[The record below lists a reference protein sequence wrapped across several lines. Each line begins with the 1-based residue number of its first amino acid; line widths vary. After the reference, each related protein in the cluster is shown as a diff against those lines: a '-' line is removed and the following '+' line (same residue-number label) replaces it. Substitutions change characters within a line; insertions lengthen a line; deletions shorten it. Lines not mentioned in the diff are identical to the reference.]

1 MGGLLTARRKYC
13 SASWCAPG
21 NWTGAGLTRYDG
33 ALTPVSDGRI
43 PRASCPYCTIWR
55 PLWSRA
61 PPGWQY
67 LLDPGSVARRHFVH
81 LVASIIEQPSL
92 LLCAIAARQPIS
104 RYTERN
110 FTQAQRI
117 IRSARPTRETVYY
130 LFPRR
135 FLAAPSDEPP
145 PCLRIGGIPVIRCQP
160 VWMLSTGAASSAASV
175 FTGQP
180 AMPARRSDP
189 VTVLRQLRG
198 AGQCRLY
205 S

>member
-1 MGGLLTARRKYC
+1 MALSHPYQTGGFH
-13 SASWCAPG
+13 APVVRIV
-21 NWTGAGLTRYDG
+21 RYG
-33 ALTPVSDGRI
+33 V
-43 PRASCPYCTIWR
+43 R
-55 PLWSRA
+55 P
-61 PPGWQY
+61 G
-67 LLDPGSVARRHFVH
+67 VARRHFVH

-117 IRSARPTRETVYY
+117 IRSARLTRETVYY

-160 VWMLSTGAASSAASV
+160 VWMLSTGAASSAC
-175 FTGQP
+175 FNPHWTTRN
-180 AMPARRSDP
+180 AR
-189 VTVLRQLRG
+189 TTI
-198 AGQCRLY
+198 
-205 S
+205 